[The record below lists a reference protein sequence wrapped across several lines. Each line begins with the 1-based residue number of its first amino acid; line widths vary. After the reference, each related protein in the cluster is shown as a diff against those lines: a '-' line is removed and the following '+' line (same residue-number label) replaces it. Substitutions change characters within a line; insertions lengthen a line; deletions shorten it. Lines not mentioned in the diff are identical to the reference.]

1 MNIELM
7 LDEWVQENTKILD
20 LGCGDGTILSN
31 LKVSKNIKGFGIEID
46 RKNIQKCL
54 EKGIN
59 IIEHN
64 IDAGLKNISANSFD
78 IVIMSQTIQT
88 LKNPSLALEEIT
100 RVGKRC
106 VVTIP
111 NFGHWKARLALLVRG
126 KMPVTKSLSESWYQ
140 TQNIHLCTIKDFE
153 NLCSELSISIE
164 ERKFLNSNGNT
175 GFHSIWAN
183 LFSSYAIYKIYK

>member
-46 RKNIQKCL
+46 KKNIQNCL

-64 IDAGLKNISANSFD
+64 IDAGLKNISSNSFD
-78 IVIMSQTIQT
+78 VVIMSQTIQT

-111 NFGHWKARLALLVRG
+111 NFGHWKARLALLVMG

-140 TQNIHLCTIKDFE
+140 TQNIHL
-153 NLCSELSISIE
+153 
-164 ERKFLNSNGNT
+164 NGQPLLPQ
-175 GFHSIWAN
+175 I
-183 LFSSYAIYKIYK
+183 

>member
-1 MNIELM
+1 MNIESM
-7 LDEWVQENTKILD
+7 LDEWIQENDKILD

-46 RKNIQKCL
+46 KKNIQNCL

-64 IDAGLKNISANSFD
+64 IDAGLKNISSNSFD
-78 IVIMSQTIQT
+78 VVIMSQTIQT

-111 NFGHWKARLALLVRG
+111 NFGHWKARLALLVMG

-164 ERKFLNSNGNT
+164 ERKFLNSNGNI

-183 LFSSYAIYKIYK
+183 LLSSSAIYKIYK